1 MITSK
6 INPYKR
12 SVYLFFQFLKRDFYV
27 NLGYMKEAFINYA
40 LCYPITYAI
49 SFSYI
54 QTNII
59 FGSGNGYLGTMLFAG
74 NIIVIMLLISYKT
87 TIELLFDLEHNRY
100 IDYQI
105 IVLNP
110 RLVLLERIFFA
121 SLYTYILSSP
131 FFIVAKLCLGN
142 SLQTDQTS
150 WISLYA
156 VLYAGSLCCA
166 SYHQLAALLLQSSS
180 SISTLWARVN
190 HALITFGGFWIPLY
204 LFKEYS
210 PFLGAL
216 IYLNPMAY
224 ITEGLRRSLLGTP
237 NFMPVSTV
245 LLALFGFSS
254 FFILISWYI
263 FKKRIDHI

>member
-1 MITSK
+1 
-6 INPYKR
+6 
-12 SVYLFFQFLKRDFYV
+12 
-27 NLGYMKEAFINYA
+27 MKEAFINYA

-49 SFSYI
+49 SFAYI

-59 FGSGNGYLGTMLFAG
+59 FGSGNDYLGTMLFAG
-74 NIIVIMLLISYKT
+74 NIIIIMLLISYKT
-87 TIELLFDLEHNRY
+87 TIELLFDLEHNRF
-100 IDYQI
+100 INYQI
-105 IVLNP
+105 ITLNP
-110 RLVLLERIFFA
+110 RLVILERIFFA
-121 SLYTYILSSP
+121 SLYTFILSSP
-131 FFIVAKLCLGN
+131 FFIVAKLCLGS

-166 SYHQLAALLLQSSS
+166 SYHQFAALLLRSSS

-204 LFKEYS
+204 LFKQYS
-210 PFLGAL
+210 LLLGAL

-237 NFMPVSTV
+237 NFMPVPIAV
-245 LLALFGFSS
+245 FALYGFSIL
-254 FFILISWYI
+254 FIILSWYV
-263 FKKRIDHI
+263 FKKRVDHI